1 MPVFL
6 DADLE
11 NRDKQQKRAEKVQQ
25 RSEQMKITEQAKG
38 QQKQRLSEKTILKK
52 LWKQPKAPKEPT
64 VTMNDIKREM
74 EFCRMMEEEKQNQI
88 TELVNDAEV
97 GELKEVVMDVLA
109 MPHTD
114 PRRQKMFAHLLKN
127 SNTVNSYVNDNVV
140 FRLFN
145 KANDHVKFG
154 AVYATNYLKAD
165 QLVKQF
171 DADVAAGR
179 TVLAKPE
186 APKEEAPKEEVK
198 EEAKEEAKE
207 VSKEE

>member
-145 KANDHVKFG
+145 KANDHVKVG

>member
-11 NRDKQQKRAEKVQQ
+11 NRDKQQQRAEKVQQ

-97 GELKEVVMDVLA
+97 GELKEVVMDVQCPIRIQDDKKCL
-109 MPHTD
+109 HI
-114 PRRQKMFAHLLKN
+114 
-127 SNTVNSYVNDNVV
+127 Y
-140 FRLFN
+140 
-145 KANDHVKFG
+145 
-154 AVYATNYLKAD
+154 
-165 QLVKQF
+165 
-171 DADVAAGR
+171 
-179 TVLAKPE
+179 
-186 APKEEAPKEEVK
+186 
-198 EEAKEEAKE
+198 
-207 VSKEE
+207 